1 MGIFDV
7 SFSKFITPTVVKVVY
22 IILMVLLAL
31 GYVVAVIS
39 GFTNDAAAGFLV
51 LILGPIFVIL
61 YLLLIR
67 VSLEALVAVVRTAE
81 NTTELLRVQGGG
93 GGGPVGQ
100 WQPQGGPPPGQ
111 PPYGGPP
118 QQPGPH
124 GGPQQPPYGQQ
135 PPPQTPPPGFYP
147 NQ

>member
-31 GYVVAVIS
+31 GYVGAVIG
-39 GFTNDAAAGFLV
+39 GFANDAAAGFLV
-51 LILGPIFVIL
+51 LILGPIFVFL

-81 NTTELLRVQGGG
+81 NTTELVRIQGGG
-93 GGGPVGQ
+93 GSPAVQ

-124 GGPQQPPYGQQ
+124 GGPQQSPYGQQ

>member
-7 SFSKFITPTVVKVVY
+7 SFSKFITPAVVKVVY
-22 IILMVLLAL
+22 IILMALLAL
-31 GYVVAVIS
+31 GYVIAVIS
-39 GFTNDAAAGFLV
+39 GFANDAAAGLVV
-51 LILGPIFVIL
+51 LILGPIFVFL
-61 YLLLIR
+61 YLLLVR

-81 NTTELLRVQGGG
+81 NTTELVRIQGGG
-93 GGGPVGQ
+93 GGGAAAQ

-111 PPYGGPP
+111 QPYGGPP
-118 QQPGPH
+118 QQPGSH